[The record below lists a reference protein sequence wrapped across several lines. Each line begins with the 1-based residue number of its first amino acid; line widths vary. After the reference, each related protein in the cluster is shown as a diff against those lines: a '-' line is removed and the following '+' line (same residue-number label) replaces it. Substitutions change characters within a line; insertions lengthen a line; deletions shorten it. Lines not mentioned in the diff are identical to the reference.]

1 MGRYARYLLAIAVL
15 EFKGRYAVCE
25 CNAAKCVGAAER
37 VVTGLGGYFCV
48 IMIFKQRYRE
58 VELLRLIRPFA

>member
-15 EFKGRYAVCE
+15 ELKGRLAVCE

-37 VVTGLGGYFCV
+37 VVTGLVGYFCV
-48 IMIFKQRYRE
+48 IMIFKQGHLE
-58 VELLRLIRPFA
+58 VELLCCIRPFA